1 MKRRPA
7 RYQSFRIRRVVM
19 ADAPRLAALATELG
33 YPSTASE
40 VRRRLRRIL
49 GRADHTVFVADGAGK
64 GVVGWAHA
72 FVHALVETD
81 TFAEIGGLVVDARQR
96 GRGIGNLLMRRVEGW
111 ARMLG
116 ARTVALRSNIIRK
129 EAHRF
134 YQRLGYEIVKTQF
147 AFRKDLS

>member
-1 MKRRPA
+1 MKRRLA
-7 RYQSFRIRRVVM
+7 HYQSFRIRKAVM

-33 YPSTASE
+33 YPSTPSA
-40 VRRRLRRIL
+40 VRRRLRGIL
-49 GRADHTVFVADGAGK
+49 RRADHMVFVAEGAGK
-64 GVVGWAHA
+64 GVVGWAHT

-134 YQRLGYEIVKTQF
+134 YKRLGYEIVKTQF